1 MDQEQLVSL
10 TEQGDLGLGVH
21 PVNDKKEREEL
32 QRRLNEM
39 QQQTTQQNNRR

>member
-1 MDQEQLVSL
+1 MDNQEQLVSL

-21 PVNDKKEREEL
+21 PVNDKKEREDL

-39 QQQTTQQNNRR
+39 QQQTQNNNRR